1 MLKDKARHKG
11 ACLSSQH
18 FREQEDR
25 RFKASLSY
33 IVVGDQTE
41 YQKTKKERRHG
52 VKLSPNAQN
61 RVGEG
66 WYFIQ
71 LLTRQFPIE
80 TG

>member
-1 MLKDKARHKG
+1 M
-11 ACLSSQH
+11 
-18 FREQEDR
+18 
-25 RFKASLSY
+25 FKASLSY

-41 YQKTKKERRHG
+41 CQKTKKERRRHG

-71 LLTRQFPIE
+71 LLTGQFPIE